1 MGKQET
7 EKLEKKV
14 EFLQKHLNSGKTP
27 DELEKEFET
36 WYEEDYKKRKYQE
49 YIDGITEAV
58 EKEAKITV
66 NFSEGDYD
74 QSAFT
79 QYGTLHINRICTLE
93 AFVNRM
99 ILRQSANSGSTTI
112 WIKVNNK
119 KLWCK
124 IGFKGECE
132 KCEDFDSYG
141 DILISQSG
149 KYSNQIGNHENFT
162 IYPFLKS

>member
-36 WYEEDYKKRKYQE
+36 WYEEDYKKRKFQE

-112 WIKVNNK
+112 WIK
-119 KLWCK
+119 
-124 IGFKGECE
+124 
-132 KCEDFDSYG
+132 
-141 DILISQSG
+141 
-149 KYSNQIGNHENFT
+149 IGNKE
-162 IYPFLKS
+162 L